1 MVKLEMLKTLSFIQI
16 LCLKQ
21 QSKYLRYFFNF
32 KFETKFIQQ
41 YVFQFYISLKEDV
54 KWKDEKDQVKYF
66 AQN

>member
-41 YVFQFYISLKEDV
+41 YVFQFYISQKEDV
-54 KWKDEKDQVKYF
+54 K
-66 AQN
+66 